1 MKTLKSI
8 SAIALLFA
16 TASTYANNF
25 TPATSVEGSGVVVS
39 SLEKNEPYFRKAGDK
54 LYLNF
59 FNKEMSDIQIRVVDS
74 ENRIVYSETLKSRLV
89 VEKAF
94 NFENAEKDSY
104 KVVLKDGKDTYA
116 EYYVVK

>member
-8 SAIALLFA
+8 SVMALLFA
-16 TASTYANNF
+16 TAYSYAN
-25 TPATSVEGSGVVVS
+25 TSSTISSVQENEVEVI
-39 SLEKNEPYFRKAGDK
+39 SLEKNEPFFRKAGDK

-59 FNKEMSDIQIRVVDS
+59 FNKEMGDIQIRVVDS
-74 ENRIVYSETLKSRLV
+74 ENRIVYSEVLKSKLV

-94 NFENAEKDSY
+94 NFGKAEKDSY
-104 KVVLKDGKDTYA
+104 KVVVKDGKDTYA